1 MIEIASEQLTPHRGG
16 RLAAAL
22 GAVAMS
28 VIGCGSATDPEELSS
43 LPAPVGPT
51 AAPFP
56 STVPS
61 TRTAIPST
69 SSIAPTRRVT
79 AQATGRP
86 GRMLSVLVTFYG
98 AGDNDP
104 PGSTEIAHPNALHSS
119 AGGTGTY
126 ANPVSLASDRRAI
139 PVGTRVYYPPLAKYF
154 VMEDDCAGCIEDW
167 ESSRT
172 PHIDLWAGNHSG
184 ADFIAC
190 ENALTPS
197 GRVSVELNPPP
208 GRRVDTS
215 PLYGGNG
222 CQA

>member
-1 MIEIASEQLTPHRGG
+1 MAMSASGRSMRRA
-16 RLAAAL
+16 RLAILL
-22 GAVAMS
+22 GV
-28 VIGCGSATDPEELSS
+28 VVPVVVGCGSTDPERLTSPS
-43 LPAPVGPT
+43 FTALPTSAPLVS
-51 AAPFP
+51 A
-56 STVPS
+56 VPS
-61 TRTAIPST
+61 TATTPSL
-69 SSIAPTRRVT
+69 APKATTPPRRVT
-79 AQATGRP
+79 SSATGRP
-86 GRMLSVLVTFYG
+86 GRMWSVVVTFYG
-98 AGDNDP
+98 AADNDP

-167 ESSRT
+167 GSNRT

-184 ADFIAC
+184 SDFIAC

-215 PLYGGNG
+215 PLYGGGG
-222 CQA
+222 CRA

>member
-1 MIEIASEQLTPHRGG
+1 MSASGRSMRPA
-16 RLAAAL
+16 RLAVVLGVVAL
-22 GAVAMS
+22 ALV
-28 VIGCGSATDPEELSS
+28 GCGSTAPERLTSPS
-43 LPAPVGPT
+43 VTALPTSVPLVSA
-51 AAPFP
+51 
-56 STVPS
+56 VPS
-61 TRTAIPST
+61 TTTTPSRSPKATTPPRHVT
-69 SSIAPTRRVT
+69 SQP
-79 AQATGRP
+79 TGRP

-104 PGSTEIAHPNALHSS
+104 PGSTEIAHPNALHSA

-197 GRVSVELNPPP
+197 GRVAVELNPPP

-215 PLYGGNG
+215 PLYGGDG

>member
-1 MIEIASEQLTPHRGG
+1 MIEIASEQVTSHRGG

-22 GAVAMS
+22 GAVAMC

-51 AAPFP
+51 AAPF
-56 STVPS
+56 STAVPS
-61 TRTAIPST
+61 TRTATPSPV
-69 SSIAPTRRVT
+69 APTRHVT

-86 GRMLSVLVTFYG
+86 GRMLSVVVTFYG

-104 PGSTEIAHPNALHSS
+104 PGSTEIAHPNALHST

-126 ANPVSLASDRRAI
+126 ANPVSLAGDRRAI

-154 VMEDDCAGCIEDW
+154 VMEDDCAGCIADW
-167 ESSRT
+167 AASRT

-184 ADFIAC
+184 SAFTDC

-215 PLYGGNG
+215 PLYGASG
-222 CQA
+222 CRA